1 MYLLSFRTA
10 MTKMFTVPTYQD
22 PEQSQVARW
31 LNAFLV
37 MAFLTAAGM
46 LFFYLPVS
54 WLGETYNIRSLFV
67 IGGLLVN
74 ILASWL
80 LIRAGKYQIAAFAT
94 VATLFLIPTY
104 LNIVVYQTIHSPDVW
119 IYFILIPLTGLL
131 LGRRYMLYFTLIC
144 LCTVLMLFSL
154 ETLNWITPT
163 ISLPAGSNDLVVLS
177 VSLSLN
183 ALLLY
188 ALIHRAENKTVEAQ
202 KSLQEF
208 IITNQRLEESQ
219 IALQQARS
227 QLELRVE
234 ERTKALQSANR
245 LLQEEIE
252 TRQQL
257 MEALHH
263 SEANWRSLVQ
273 HAPELI
279 ATVATDGTILFIN
292 RNVRET
298 SAEAM
303 CGRPIGTLH
312 SSAIHQQ
319 NLQNALTKVL
329 AQGQSVS
336 YESEEEHEGKHLWA
350 INRLGPIYQ
359 NGIIT
364 ALILISTDITE
375 QKQAEMA
382 MLHSQKLESL
392 GVMAGGVAH
401 DFNNLLVAIMGQA
414 SLAFNKTKTDAAA
427 TQEHIQNILLAGRR
441 ATDLT
446 RQMLNYAGRNS
457 AEFKPLALNRLI
469 QENIQ
474 FFSASIPKSIQLQAL
489 QASNLPMISGDAGQI
504 QQLIMNLILNAADA
518 IGEAGGTINV
528 TTTIHHL
535 TPEEASQ
542 WKWSGE
548 LLMPGVYTLLEVT
561 DTGCGM
567 DSETLN
573 KIFDPF
579 FTTKFTGRGLGLAS
593 VIGIVRTHG
602 GGLQVVSTLGI
613 GTSFRM
619 LFPVSDQREKNEVDE
634 MRMDEMVSFTD
645 KLILI
650 IDDEDDV
657 RQVTAEILELSD
669 IEVLQAANGMKG
681 LELFRQHINEIDMIL
696 LDLSMPGMSGEEVL
710 RQLWQLKPDVAVTLL
725 SGYDQHEVTR
735 RMGNDHVLSFLQ
747 KPYSMDGL
755 LREINHQF
763 AKVQK
768 SAQLAESDLV
778 LAG

>member
-1 MYLLSFRTA
+1 MYLVSFRTA
-10 MTKMFTVPTYQD
+10 MIKMFAVPTYRD
-22 PEQSQVARW
+22 PDQSQAAYW
-31 LNAFLV
+31 LNAFLL
-37 MAFLTAAGM
+37 MAFFVVAGA
-46 LFFYLPVS
+46 FFYLPGS
-54 WLGETYNIRSLFV
+54 WISETRQVGSLFV
-67 IGGLLVN
+67 IGGLLAN
-74 ILASWL
+74 ILVSWL
-80 LIRAGKYQIAAFAT
+80 LIRAGQYQIAALAT
-94 VATLFLIPTY
+94 IAILFLIPTY
-104 LNIVVYQTIHSPDVW
+104 LNLVVYQTIHSPDVW
-119 IYFILIPLTGLL
+119 VYFILIPLAGLL

-144 LCTVLMLFSL
+144 LCTVLLIFLL
-154 ETLNWITPT
+154 ETFQWLTPT
-163 ISLPAGSNDLVVLS
+163 ISLPAEQNDLLVLS

-188 ALIHRAENKTVEAQ
+188 ALIRKAENKTLEAQ

-208 IITNQRLEESQ
+208 IVTNQQLEESK
-219 IALQQARS
+219 IALQQARN
-227 QLELRVE
+227 QLELRVA
-234 ERTKALQSANR
+234 ERTKALQAANQ
-245 LLQEEIE
+245 LLQKEIVA
-252 TRQQL
+252 RQQL
-257 MEALHH
+257 MDALQH

-279 ATVATDGTILFIN
+279 ATVATDGNILFIN
-292 RNVRET
+292 RTVRGV
-298 SAEAM
+298 SAKAM
-303 CGRPIGTLH
+303 CGRPIHALH
-312 SSAIHQQ
+312 SSVIDQQ
-319 NLQNALTKVL
+319 NLQDALVKVL
-329 AQGQSVS
+329 AQGQPVS
-336 YESEEEHEGKHLWA
+336 YESEGENEGQSTWA

-401 DFNNLLVAIMGQA
+401 DFNNLLVAITGQA
-414 SLAFNKTKTDAAA
+414 ALALHKAETNIAA
-427 TQEHIQNILLAGRR
+427 TQDHIQNILLASRR

-446 RQMLNYAGRNS
+446 RQMLNYAGRS
-457 AEFKPLALNRLI
+457 SIDFKFLDLNRLI

-489 QASNLPMISGDAGQI
+489 QMPDLPTMRGDAGQI
-504 QQLIMNLILNAADA
+504 QQLLMNLILNAADA
-518 IGEAGGTINV
+518 IGEKTGTISI
-528 TTTIHHL
+528 TTTKYHL
-535 TPEEASQ
+535 LPQEVGQ

-548 LLMPGVYTLLEVT
+548 LLDPGIYVLMDIT

-579 FTTKFTGRGLGLAS
+579 FTTKFAGRGLGLAS
-593 VIGIVRTHG
+593 VIGIVRMHG
-602 GGLQVVSTLGI
+602 CGLQVASTPGI
-613 GTSFRM
+613 GTTFRV
-619 LFPVSDQREKNEVDE
+619 LFPVSEQRQKDEVVE
-634 MRMDEMVSFTD
+634 MKIDEMVSFAD

-669 IEVLQAANGMKG
+669 IETLQAANGKNG
-681 LELFRQHINEIDMIL
+681 IELFRQHINEIDLIL

-735 RMGNDHVLSFLQ
+735 RMGNDHTLSFLQ

-755 LREINHQF
+755 LHEINQQF

-768 SAQLAESDLV
+768 RAQLIHSDLV